1 MKPISRPGFTM
12 IELLVIVSFI
22 VMFSG
27 YSISYYHQ
35 FTEGKKLEN
44 ASKKI
49 STILDLVRVKST
61 SGDSSMCTGGSG
73 VTPMLNYYSFEVVDS
88 TSYRMRPYCAEGT
101 PKPVTYSTERNIE
114 FPTRP
119 PPAAPFAVVTFFP
132 VTGGSS
138 CSYVYIKNTSLNKCR
153 FVKTSTTGLVQEDAC
168 GSCATCPTGCP

>member
-1 MKPISRPGFTM
+1 M

-61 SGDSSMCTGGSG
+61 SGDSSMCTDK
-73 VTPMLNYYSFEVVDS
+73 VPH
-88 TSYRMRPYCAEGT
+88 
-101 PKPVTYSTERNIE
+101 
-114 FPTRP
+114 
-119 PPAAPFAVVTFFP
+119 AAVLHRRHSQA
-132 VTGGSS
+132 GNLLDGKQ
-138 CSYVYIKNTSLNKCR
+138 Y
-153 FVKTSTTGLVQEDAC
+153 
-168 GSCATCPTGCP
+168 